1 MAARTTTVKTESKNN
16 EALHLV
22 DALWDSWKSGL
33 SMVYASQTELE
44 NQTLQLLERQQEAWA
59 KTNGNLDKME
69 EEMKKSIAELRENVN
84 QNIQNVSGKEA
95 GKSFEEFNGRVDE
108 IAGRMQQLLLT
119 PNKANLTVLNQFQDQ
134 LHATLKQVIEQ
145 QQKTREET
153 KTVLDDFFTQAKS
166 AQKELIEK
174 FEENTKNTIKLFS
187 FNQ

>member
-1 MAARTTTVKTESKNN
+1 MAVKTTTAKTESKNN

-22 DALWDSWKSGL
+22 DAMWDSWKNGL
-33 SMVYASQTELE
+33 STVYASQTELE
-44 NQTLQLLERQQEAWA
+44 NQTLQLLERQQGAWTKA
-59 KTNGNLDKME
+59 SGNIDKME
-69 EEMKKSIAELRENVN
+69 EEMKKTITELRENVN

-95 GKSFEEFNGRVDE
+95 GKSFEEFNNRVDE
-108 IAGRMQQLLLT
+108 VVGRMQPLLST

-153 KTVLDDFFTQAKS
+153 KTGLEGFFSQAKS
-166 AQKELIEK
+166 IQKELIEK
-174 FEENTKNTIKLFS
+174 FEEDTKNTIKLFS